1 MQNRTWITEFQEK
14 RMQIGISE
22 QDMALEAGLTEEYYR
37 RLEQE
42 NQSVPQKVRKRLKD
56 ALIRLHPEPLTL
68 LFDYVRIRFPTMDVK
83 HIIEDVLRLK
93 MKYLVQEPRGM
104 YGYTST
110 YQIGDVLV
118 LTSPLE
124 EMGVLLELRGKGCRQ
139 FEAYLDGQKRTWYEF
154 FRKCMKE
161 RAVFKRVDLAVN
173 DLVGMLDIPLLIT
186 KCRKEECVS
195 VFRSFRAFRSGG
207 LVSRQEQ
214 DSAHMGATLY
224 IGSMQS
230 DLYFC
235 LYEKAYEQ
243 LVKNGTPLE
252 QADIQNRFEIRLKN
266 ERADNAVYDLVS
278 NENPEQTAFGIINRY
293 VRFVDKKSGKSREE
307 WPLNPMWETFI
318 GKYRNTLK
326 LTTAPEP
333 YTLERT
339 LNWFSHQV
347 APTAKMLM
355 LIDENCGTSH
365 VKDILDN
372 TELRDKHRKIMQQK
386 MRTVNEIIKMEE
398 NL

>member
-1 MQNRTWITEFQEK
+1 MQNRTWITDFRVK

-37 RLEQE
+37 RLERE
-42 NQSVPQKVRKRLKD
+42 NLSVPQKVRKRLKD

-83 HIIEDVLRLK
+83 HII
-93 MKYLVQEPRGM
+93 
-104 YGYTST
+104 
-110 YQIGDVLV
+110 GDVMV

-161 RAVFKRVDLAVN
+161 KAVFKRVDLAVN
-173 DLVGMLDIPLLIT
+173 DLVGMLDIPLLIS
-186 KCRKEECVS
+186 KCHKEECVS

-293 VRFVDKKSGKSREE
+293 VRFVDKESGKSREE

-318 GKYRNTLK
+318 GKHRNTLK

-355 LIDENCGTSH
+355 LIDEKCGTSH
-365 VKDILDN
+365 VKDILDD
-372 TELRDKHRKIMQQK
+372 TELRDKHRKIIQQK
-386 MRTVNEIIKMEE
+386 MRTVNEMIQMED
-398 NL
+398 N

>member
-1 MQNRTWITEFQEK
+1 
-14 RMQIGISE
+14 
-22 QDMALEAGLTEEYYR
+22 
-37 RLEQE
+37 
-42 NQSVPQKVRKRLKD
+42 
-56 ALIRLHPEPLTL
+56 
-68 LFDYVRIRFPTMDVK
+68 
-83 HIIEDVLRLK
+83 
-93 MKYLVQEPRGM
+93 
-104 YGYTST
+104 
-110 YQIGDVLV
+110 
-118 LTSPLE
+118 
-124 EMGVLLELRGKGCRQ
+124 
-139 FEAYLDGQKRTWYEF
+139 
-154 FRKCMKE
+154 MKE

-173 DLVGMLDIPLLIT
+173 DLVGMLDIPLLIS

-293 VRFVDKKSGKSREE
+293 VRFVDKESGKSREE

-318 GKYRNTLK
+318 GKHRNTLK

-347 APTAKMLM
+347 APTAKMLL
-355 LIDENCGTSH
+355 LIDE
-365 VKDILDN
+365 K
-372 TELRDKHRKIMQQK
+372 
-386 MRTVNEIIKMEE
+386 
-398 NL
+398 

>member
-1 MQNRTWITEFQEK
+1 MENNEWIWHFREE
-14 RMQIGISE
+14 RERNGISRK
-22 QDMALEAGLTEEYYR
+22 AVAAVAGISREYLC
-37 RLEQE
+37 RLETGKLP
-42 NQSVPQKVRKRLKD
+42 VTDKTRKRLAA
-56 ALIRLHPEPLTL
+56 ALKTLYPDPLNL
-68 LFDYVRIRFPTMDVK
+68 MIDYVRVRFPTMDAR

-93 MKYLVQEPRGM
+93 MNYMAQEDHGLYSYSSM
-104 YGYTST
+104 YVL
-110 YQIGDVLV
+110 GDIAVM
-118 LTSPLE
+118 TSPME
-124 EMGVLLELRGKGCRQ
+124 EKGVLLELKGKGCRQ
-139 FEAYLDGQKRTWYEF
+139 FEAYLDGQKRSWIEL
-154 FRKCMKE
+154 FRMFLDEK
-161 RAVFKRVDLAVN
+161 AVFKRIDLAIN
-173 DLVGMLDIPLLIT
+173 DRAGILDIPYLCD
-186 KCRKEECVS
+186 KCDRGECIS
-195 VFRSFRAFRSGG
+195 VFRSFKAYRTGG
-207 LVSRQEQ
+207 L
-214 DSAHMGATLY
+214 AHLREENKESMGATLY

-293 VRFVDKKSGKSREE
+293 VRFVDKESGKSREE

-318 GKYRNTLK
+318 GKHRNTLK

-355 LIDENCGTSH
+355 LIDEKCGTSH

-372 TELRDKHRKIMQQK
+372 TELRDKHRKIIQQK
-386 MRTVNEIIKMEE
+386 MRTVNEMIQMED
-398 NL
+398 N

>member
-1 MQNRTWITEFQEK
+1 MQNKTWITDFRVK

-68 LFDYVRIRFPTMDVK
+68 LFDYVRIRFSTMDVK

-110 YQIGDVLV
+110 YRIGDVMV

-161 RAVFKRVDLAVN
+161 KAVFKRVDLAVN
-173 DLVGMLDIPLLIT
+173 DLVGMLDIPLLIS

-243 LVKNGTPLE
+243 LVKNGTPL
-252 QADIQNRFEIRLKN
+252 
-266 ERADNAVYDLVS
+266 
-278 NENPEQTAFGIINRY
+278 
-293 VRFVDKKSGKSREE
+293 
-307 WPLNPMWETFI
+307 NPMWETFI
-318 GKYRNTLK
+318 GKHRNTLK

-347 APTAKMLM
+347 APTAKMLL
-355 LIDENCGTSH
+355 LIDEKCGTSH

-372 TELRDKHRKIMQQK
+372 TELRDKHRKIIQQK
-386 MRTVNEIIKMEE
+386 MRTVNEMIKMED
-398 NL
+398 N

>member
-1 MQNRTWITEFQEK
+1 
-14 RMQIGISE
+14 
-22 QDMALEAGLTEEYYR
+22 
-37 RLEQE
+37 
-42 NQSVPQKVRKRLKD
+42 
-56 ALIRLHPEPLTL
+56 
-68 LFDYVRIRFPTMDVK
+68 
-83 HIIEDVLRLK
+83 
-93 MKYLVQEPRGM
+93 M

-110 YQIGDVLV
+110 YQIGDVMV

-139 FEAYLDGQKRTWYEF
+139 FEAYLDGQKQTWYEF

-161 RAVFKRVDLAVN
+161 KAVFKRVDLAVN
-173 DLVGMLDIPLLIT
+173 DLVGMLDIPLLIS

-243 LVKNGTPLE
+243 LVKKGTP
-252 QADIQNRFEIRLKN
+252 
-266 ERADNAVYDLVS
+266 
-278 NENPEQTAFGIINRY
+278 FGIINRY
-293 VRFVDKKSGKSREE
+293 VRFVDKESGKPREE

-318 GKYRNTLK
+318 GKHRNMLK

-355 LIDENCGTSH
+355 LIDEKCGTSH

-372 TELRDKHRKIMQQK
+372 TELRDKHRKIIQQK
-386 MRTVNEIIKMEE
+386 MRTVNEMIQMED
-398 NL
+398 N

>member
-1 MQNRTWITEFQEK
+1 
-14 RMQIGISE
+14 MQIGISE

-161 RAVFKRVDLAVN
+161 KAVFKRVDLAVN
-173 DLVGMLDIPLLIT
+173 DLGGDAGYSAAHQQMSQRGVCFRVPQFSG
-186 KCRKEECVS
+186 VS
-195 VFRSFRAFRSGG
+195 LGRTGQSAGAGQRPHGRNAVHRFDAVG
-207 LVSRQEQ
+207 LVFLPLRESLR
-214 DSAHMGATLY
+214 AVG
-224 IGSMQS
+224 
-230 DLYFC
+230 
-235 LYEKAYEQ
+235 EKRYA
-243 LVKNGTPLE
+243 VGTGRHSESL
-252 QADIQNRFEIRLKN
+252 
-266 ERADNAVYDLVS
+266 
-278 NENPEQTAFGIINRY
+278 
-293 VRFVDKKSGKSREE
+293 
-307 WPLNPMWETFI
+307 
-318 GKYRNTLK
+318 
-326 LTTAPEP
+326 
-333 YTLERT
+333 
-339 LNWFSHQV
+339 
-347 APTAKMLM
+347 
-355 LIDENCGTSH
+355 
-365 VKDILDN
+365 
-372 TELRDKHRKIMQQK
+372 
-386 MRTVNEIIKMEE
+386 
-398 NL
+398 

>member
-1 MQNRTWITEFQEK
+1 MQNRTWITDFRVK

-22 QDMALEAGLTEEYYR
+22 QEMALEAGLTEEYYR
-37 RLEQE
+37 RLERE
-42 NQSVPQKVRKRLKD
+42 NLSVPQKVRKRLKD
-56 ALIRLHPEPLTL
+56 ALIHLHPEPLTL

-83 HIIEDVLRLK
+83 HIIEDVLWLK

-110 YQIGDVLV
+110 YRIGDVMV

-124 EMGVLLELRGKGCRQ
+124 EMGVLLKLRGKGCRQ

-173 DLVGMLDIPLLIT
+173 DLVGMLDIPLLIS

-243 LVKNGTPLE
+243 LVKNGTPL
-252 QADIQNRFEIRLKN
+252 
-266 ERADNAVYDLVS
+266 
-278 NENPEQTAFGIINRY
+278 
-293 VRFVDKKSGKSREE
+293 
-307 WPLNPMWETFI
+307 NPMWETFI
-318 GKYRNTLK
+318 GKHRNTLK

-347 APTAKMLM
+347 APTAKMLL
-355 LIDENCGTSH
+355 LIDEKCGTSH

-372 TELRDKHRKIMQQK
+372 TELRDKHRKIIQQK
-386 MRTVNEIIKMEE
+386 MRTVNEMIQMEDNE
-398 NL
+398 

>member
-1 MQNRTWITEFQEK
+1 MQNRTWITDFRVK

-22 QDMALEAGLTEEYYR
+22 QNMALEAGLTTEYYR

-110 YQIGDVLV
+110 YRIGDVMV

-161 RAVFKRVDLAVN
+161 KAVFKRVDLAVN
-173 DLVGMLDIPLLIT
+173 DLVGMLDIPLLIS
-186 KCRKEECVS
+186 KCHKEECVS

-266 ERADNAVYDLVS
+266 ERAFYAIRDLL
-278 NENPEQTAFGIINRY
+278 EHDNPERTAFQIINRY
-293 VRFVDKKSGKSREE
+293 VRFVDRDDTKPRSDWRISEE
-307 WPLNPMWETFI
+307 WEWFI
-318 GKYRNTLK
+318 GEHRGSLK
-326 LTTAPEP
+326 LTTKPEP
-333 YTLERT
+333 YSFERT
-339 LNWFSHQV
+339 LHWLSHQV
-347 APTAKMLM
+347 APTLKLALRLDKMNHTQIVHDIITHARLTEKHEKILKQQAAAAKEVVL
-355 LIDENCGTSH
+355 
-365 VKDILDN
+365 
-372 TELRDKHRKIMQQK
+372 
-386 MRTVNEIIKMEE
+386 
-398 NL
+398 

>member
-1 MQNRTWITEFQEK
+1 MQNRTWITDFRAK

-22 QDMALEAGLTEEYYR
+22 QNMALEAGLTTEYYR

-42 NQSVPQKVRKRLKD
+42 NQSVPQKIRKRLKD

-110 YQIGDVLV
+110 YRIGEVMV

-161 RAVFKRVDLAVN
+161 KAVFKRVDLAVN
-173 DLVGMLDIPLLIT
+173 DLVGILDIPLLIS

-235 LYEKAYEQ
+235 LYEKAYE
-243 LVKNGTPLE
+243 
-252 QADIQNRFEIRLKN
+252 
-266 ERADNAVYDLVS
+266 
-278 NENPEQTAFGIINRY
+278 
-293 VRFVDKKSGKSREE
+293 
-307 WPLNPMWETFI
+307 
-318 GKYRNTLK
+318 
-326 LTTAPEP
+326 
-333 YTLERT
+333 
-339 LNWFSHQV
+339 
-347 APTAKMLM
+347 
-355 LIDENCGTSH
+355 
-365 VKDILDN
+365 
-372 TELRDKHRKIMQQK
+372 
-386 MRTVNEIIKMEE
+386 
-398 NL
+398 

>member
-1 MQNRTWITEFQEK
+1 MQNRTWITDFRAK
-14 RMQIGISE
+14 RMQIGVSE
-22 QDMALEAGLTEEYYR
+22 QELALEAGLTPEYYR

-83 HIIEDVLRLK
+83 HVIEDVLRLK

-110 YQIGDVLV
+110 YRIGDVMV

-161 RAVFKRVDLAVN
+161 KVVFKRVDLAVN
-173 DLVGMLDIPLLIT
+173 DLVGMLDIPLLIS

-293 VRFVDKKSGKSREE
+293 VRFVDKESGKSREE
-307 WPLNPMWETFI
+307 WPLNLMWETFI
-318 GKYRNTLK
+318 GKHRNTLK

-347 APTAKMLM
+347 APTAKMLL
-355 LIDENCGTSH
+355 LIDQKCGTTH

-372 TELRDKHRKIMQQK
+372 TELRDKHRKIIQQK
-386 MRTVNEIIKMEE
+386 MRTVNEMIQMED
-398 NL
+398 N

>member
-1 MQNRTWITEFQEK
+1 MQNKTWIMEFRAK

-37 RLEQE
+37 RLERE
-42 NQSVPQKVRKRLKD
+42 NLSVPQKVRKRLKD

-83 HIIEDVLRLK
+83 HVIEDVLRLK
-93 MKYLVQEPRGM
+93 MKYLAQEPRGM

-110 YQIGDVLV
+110 YRIGDVMV

-161 RAVFKRVDLAVN
+161 KAVFKRVDLAVN
-173 DLVGMLDIPLLIT
+173 DLVGMLDIPHLIS

-266 ERADNAVYDLVS
+266 ERAYYGVRDLLTYHDA
-278 NENPEQTAFGIINRY
+278 ERTAFDIINRY
-293 VRFVDKKSGKSREE
+293 MRFADKEVEKRRSE
-307 WPLNPMWETFI
+307 WKTNEKWAYFI
-318 GKYRNTLK
+318 GSDRGRLK
-326 LTTAPEP
+326 LTTKPEP
-333 YTLERT
+333 YMLTRT
-339 LNWFSHQV
+339 LNWISRQV
-347 APTAKMLM
+347 APTWKVLQK
-355 LIDENCGTSH
+355 IDSANGTTYL
-365 VKDILDN
+365 KDILDHAKL
-372 TELRDKHRKIMQQK
+372 TERHKKLIEQQ
-386 MRTVNEIIKMEE
+386 TTSTEE
-398 NL
+398 MITETEE